1 MGFWKIRLNTE
12 VRRRMP
18 GGVLVLEWIY
28 LVHRAVREHNTYC
41 VGVRIR
47 GVRLAGWE
55 GASLS
60 RPGDLLC

>member
-1 MGFWKIRLNTE
+1 
-12 VRRRMP
+12 MP